1 MYIINVINLTMTT
14 FCILIEVVRKMS
26 GHEIMHIKPS
36 RWSWNR
42 FKDLL
47 NFYVMLGVIPATVVI
62 TYINL
67 FIGPA
72 KLVEIPEG
80 YVPEVHEYYAV
91 SVKTF
96 SPMERAKLNSQFF
109 VNIAPNHSL
118 DG

>member
-1 MYIINVINLTMTT
+1 MINLTMAT
-14 FCILIEVVRKMS
+14 FCILIEAVRKMS
-26 GHEIMHIKPS
+26 GHEMMHIKPS

-72 KLVEIPEG
+72 KLAEIPEG

-91 SVKTF
+91 SVETF
-96 SPMERAKLNSQFF
+96 SPTKRAKFNFHFF
-109 VNIAPNHSL
+109 CTAPNHSL
-118 DG
+118 DD